1 MHSRSRY
8 VGVLLAASLAM
19 ALGACSVLTPVAGT
33 YPAVT
38 PRQAQSGVAE
48 GEILRWGG
56 TIIGG
61 NRSAGETCLTVLSH
75 PLNALGKP
83 QIGGDTSDSGRF
95 LACTR
100 RRVDLAHYHAG
111 REITVI
117 GDFRGI
123 HIRAIGGHPYRYP
136 ILQIST
142 LYLWPK
148 RERGAMDHTFI
159 QNGCS
164 PLFTSIGCSSPQ

>member
-1 MHSRSRY
+1 MHSQKKY
-8 VGVLLAASLAM
+8 LGVLLVVSLAM
-19 ALGACSVLTPVAGT
+19 ALGACSALTPVAGT

-48 GEILRWGG
+48 GEVLRWGG
-56 TIIGG
+56 TVVEGS
-61 NRSAGETCLTVLSH
+61 RSAGETCLTVLSH
-75 PLNALGKP
+75 PLDALGKP

-95 LACTR
+95 LACTQ
-100 RRVDLAHYHAG
+100 RRVDLARYHAG

-123 HIRAIGGHPYRYP
+123 RIQAIGGHPYRYP

-159 QNGCS
+159 QNGCN